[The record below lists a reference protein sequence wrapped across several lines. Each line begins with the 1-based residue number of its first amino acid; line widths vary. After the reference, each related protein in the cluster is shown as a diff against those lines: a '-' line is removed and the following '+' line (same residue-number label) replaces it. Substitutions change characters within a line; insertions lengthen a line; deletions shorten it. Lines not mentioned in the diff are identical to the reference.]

1 VSWTRAEDAII
12 VNSVQELGHKWFQ
25 IAQRLPGRTDHAI
38 RNRYHRL
45 QAMVEDAQLMRQQQD
60 FSAAE
65 FAPPDEF
72 APPVAGQQPTC
83 SSEMEHDPSSSPP
96 MQLAW

>member
-1 VSWTRAEDAII
+1 MSWTRAEDAVI

-60 FSAAE
+60 FTAA
-65 FAPPDEF
+65 DEF
-72 APPVAGQQPTC
+72 SPEVAPVAAAGQQPTC
-83 SSEMEHDPSSSPP
+83 SSEMEQDPSSSPP